1 MLRKNPNELFF
12 GQPNNM
18 CAYIYIHLERE
29 RGKKMTMQMWPSA
42 NRWWIWIRVLRVLC
56 IILLIFLWVQ
66 IILFKATEI
75 LNSRW
80 DIDTIKDTEGMN
92 HTIRQNTELKNH
104 DVMPRDE
111 IQRKGHNSCKE
122 KTDRKKIIV
131 KDVPA

>member
-1 MLRKNPNELFF
+1 
-12 GQPNNM
+12 
-18 CAYIYIHLERE
+18 
-29 RGKKMTMQMWPSA
+29 MTMQMWPSA
-42 NRWWIWIRVLRVLC
+42 NRWWMWIRVLRVLC